1 MKQEQIESVS
11 SEGSGGV
18 KVHLSSGLDIPEDIT
33 IDQASRNIYFSDSG
47 KGKHNIW
54 TYMKKKYLEKGK
66 GISMD
71 F

>member
-47 KGKHNIW
+47 KGKHNIL
-54 TYMKKKYLEKGK
+54 TYIRKNIQKKGK
-66 GISMD
+66 VFLCI
-71 F
+71 